1 MSLNLIGLYRCWT
14 SLLSAAALHFAR
26 ADNPHW
32 DMWSKQCIQYN
43 HVLKA
48 SSAVLLND
56 QHIFKAEC
64 NVIFTECG
72 QIVSF
77 DWIFYCSRILVIVSP
92 LVTYWFKEA
101 KVRECRVLEL
111 LSAWPSYHSC
121 TLIHPV
127 LRTLTGDFK
136 HHYHVFDLY
145 FHLCIVGKFI
155 AVFVTHGCSWLE
167 LCMRKDKSR

>member
-56 QHIFKAEC
+56 QHRQQRAYIKK
-64 NVIFTECG
+64 G
-72 QIVSF
+72 H
-77 DWIFYCSRILVIVSP
+77 LVR
-92 LVTYWFKEA
+92 W
-101 KVRECRVLEL
+101 
-111 LSAWPSYHSC
+111 
-121 TLIHPV
+121 
-127 LRTLTGDFK
+127 LTRGFASVAVAV
-136 HHYHVFDLY
+136 HVFHCSTDIPGRYGKGQKYIIRTMFSYFRLHYYTRLWSIHISEISFKPIKPHIWSHVGSSTWVNQAQWTFLRQSVMLY
-145 FHLCIVGKFI
+145 SLNVAK
-155 AVFVTHGCSWLE
+155 L
-167 LCMRKDKSR
+167 

>member
-1 MSLNLIGLYRCWT
+1 MN
-14 SLLSAAALHFAR
+14 
-26 ADNPHW
+26 
-32 DMWSKQCIQYN
+32 
-43 HVLKA
+43 
-48 SSAVLLND
+48 
-56 QHIFKAEC
+56 IFKAEC

-111 LSAWPSYHSC
+111 LSAWPSYHSS

-155 AVFVTHGCSWLE
+155 AVFVTHGESFSRLE
-167 LCMRKDKSR
+167 LCTWEKIRADSFKNLTCWLVSQLQDALFQKICTNCSHQDSR